1 MIADCAYVGDSIA
14 VGLQQLDRE
23 CAVYA
28 KVGASTDYITKHYL
42 NAQGATYTVVSM
54 GSNFPQNPKNAANA
68 RKLRRGIQSDLV
80 IWILP
85 YNRTAAEAIRLVAR
99 EFGDAVV
106 DLHGIPSKDHVH
118 PNYRRAMQH
127 IDANLNLLYD

>member
-28 KVGASTDYITKHYL
+28 KVGASADYITKHYL
-42 NAQGATYTVVSM
+42 NGQGTTYTVVSM
-54 GSNFPQNPKNAANA
+54 GSNFPNNPKNAANA
-68 RKLRRGIQSDLV
+68 RKLRKAIKSDLV

-85 YNRTAAEAIRLVAR
+85 YNRVAAASIRSVSR
-99 EFGDAVV
+99 EFNDAVV
-106 DLHGIPSKDHVH
+106 DLHDIPSRDGVH
-118 PNYRRAMQH
+118 PNYRKAMQN